1 MFQRFAHP
9 AAIILSREIVEI
21 DAARGAQIARA
32 RLIEAAQGAENSN
45 RFTFGRAEKP
55 AAVFDPDNRMV
66 AAFDFIAAGKPRAG
80 LRALGVGAPKLADA
94 RRADTR
100 QVPLGMADLGA
111 VAHTE
116 HLAGV
121 GQPFDRAGAQ
131 ISIVDGITRR
141 LDSVADDFRIFAL
154 GFHAL
159 PEQSFE
165 FDPALRWTY

>member
-9 AAIILSREIVEI
+9 VAIILSREIVEI

-32 RLIEAAQGAENSN
+32 RLVEAAQGAENSN
-45 RFTFGRAEKP
+45 RFTFGRAENP

-94 RRADTR
+94 RRAD
-100 QVPLGMADLGA
+100 LGA

-121 GQPFDRAGAQ
+121 GQPFDRVGAK
-131 ISIVDGITRR
+131 S
-141 LDSVADDFRIFAL
+141 
-154 GFHAL
+154 
-159 PEQSFE
+159 QS
-165 FDPALRWTY
+165 